1 MGSSRRCTMST
12 IRSHFER
19 LQAGNR
25 AQGSLIAGQLASGR
39 DIAIPYLLLKGTR
52 PGPCLWVNGNVH
64 GDEIN
69 GTLTAIRLYREL
81 DPARLYGSLIVTPTA
96 NPLAFEAREKH
107 TPQDGLDLDQ
117 VFPGRADG
125 MVTERLAARL
135 FPEIAAC
142 ADVVVSLHSI
152 GWIMDARPYAVYKQ
166 HPNGQVGELDLLA
179 CIACFEPAVACRM
192 AVAAG
197 QGELPG
203 NVAGALDYQCL
214 AAGKRAFML
223 EVGTARRLQEDLI
236 AQALVGFGRL
246 LGHLGMLPEQPR
258 DAVRLQRVTRRS
270 QVTATCAGIF
280 RALAAPGEHV
290 RAGTPL
296 GEIID
301 LSGERL
307 QQVRF
312 DYDVIVIGI
321 RAEPVVHFGDRIVFV
336 ATEWGEIE
344 I

>member
-1 MGSSRRCTMST
+1 MTATHALST
-12 IRSHFER
+12 IRSH
-19 LQAGNR
+19 LDALAVGSR

-39 DIAIPYLLLKGTR
+39 DIAIPYLLVKGAR

-69 GTLTAIRLYREL
+69 GTMTAIRVYRES
-81 DPARLYGSLIVTPTA
+81 DPAALSGSLIVTPTA

-135 FPEIAAC
+135 FAEIVQC
-142 ADVVVSLHSI
+142 ADVIVSLHSI
-152 GWIMDARPYAVYKQ
+152 GWVMDARPYAVYKQ
-166 HPNGQVGELDLLA
+166 HPDGRVAERDLLA
-179 CIACFEPAVACRM
+179 CIACFEPSVVCRM
-192 AVAAG
+192 PVAAG

-223 EVGTARRLQEDLI
+223 EVGTARRLQENLI
-236 AQALVGFGRL
+236 TQALGGFERL
-246 LGHLGMLPEQPR
+246 MRHLGMLPASARIP
-258 DAVRLQRVTRRS
+258 VRMRRVTRRS
-270 QVTATCAGIF
+270 QVTATRAGIF
-280 RALAAPGEHV
+280 RALVEPGAIV
-290 RAGTPL
+290 SAGSPL
-296 GEIID
+296 GETID
-301 LSGERL
+301 LAGEVVER
-307 QQVRF
+307 VRF
-312 DYDVIVIGI
+312 DRDVLVIGI
-321 RAEPVVHFGDRIVFV
+321 RAEPVVHLGDRTVFV
-336 ATEWGEIE
+336 ATEWDEIE